1 MLYTVFCSQDI
12 HMQHACIWSQQGT
25 LCGVP
30 EKAVHYCQF
39 KRRSA
44 ELRNFL
50 SPVYV
55 LRNIIRASVIAVWQ
69 QENIK

>member
-1 MLYTVFCSQDI
+1 MLYTVFCSQDF
-12 HMQHACIWSQQGT
+12 HMQHACIWSQQGA

-44 ELRNFL
+44 KLCNFL
-50 SPVYV
+50 SPVCV
-55 LRNIIRASVIAVWQ
+55 LRNVIRASVTAVW
-69 QENIK
+69 

>member
-1 MLYTVFCSQDI
+1 
-12 HMQHACIWSQQGT
+12 MQHACIWSQQGA

-44 ELRNFL
+44 KLCNFL
-50 SPVYV
+50 SPVCV
-55 LRNIIRASVIAVWQ
+55 LRNVIRASVTAVW
-69 QENIK
+69 

>member
-1 MLYTVFCSQDI
+1 
-12 HMQHACIWSQQGT
+12 MQHACIWSQQGT
-25 LCGVP
+25 VCGVP

-44 ELRNFL
+44 ELYIFL

-55 LRNIIRASVIAVWQ
+55 LRNIIRASVIAV
-69 QENIK
+69 

>member
-1 MLYTVFCSQDI
+1 
-12 HMQHACIWSQQGT
+12 MQHACIWSQQGA

-44 ELRNFL
+44 KLCNFL
-50 SPVYV
+50 SPVCV
-55 LRNIIRASVIAVWQ
+55 LRNVIRASVNAVWQ
-69 QENIK
+69 HGNMKQFLFESL